1 MYTKQVFSSEKNP
14 INPHSCESEIK
25 HRDLTQ
31 ISYYIYYTVVRNLC
45 QFPVNLNNIAWNN
58 CKIFCKK
65 LLISYLYQLELNT
78 YKNCFYHKRY
88 ISHIQYFTRRSC
100 DGYENFNSIL
110 RLKITT
116 PIKAPELSN
125 NDRLVKMISFFFK
138 LKKRKLFQ

>member
-1 MYTKQVFSSEKNP
+1 MKVKLNTGTWHKFLN
-14 INPHSCESEIK
+14 I
-25 HRDLTQ
+25 
-31 ISYYIYYTVVRNLC
+31 YIILLVRNLC

-78 YKNCFYHKRY
+78 YKNCFYHKRH
-88 ISHIQYFTRRSC
+88 ISHIQYFTKRSC

-138 LKKRKLFQ
+138 LNKKKTLLIKLQCIYIAKRNFLHIY